1 MSACSNSDIAGWLGL
16 FVDWKWSERM
26 PNQSDP
32 TPEVSPETSADGRS
46 GHEDGAHSLLKTPDG
61 STAWSGFRIRGA
73 LATLVVCVALGF
85 WWGWLG
91 GFVLAALAAITIAD
105 ADSRRRS
112 GSKRLT
118 RSIFLDMTLIGVAT
132 VFADLE
138 PAGVGAAYV
147 YMMAVPLLLLPAS
160 RAVWIMAYGT
170 IWTVLALSPISLFP
184 VPPEVS
190 RSMTTAVAYAI
201 FTGLLLS
208 LIAVLA
214 RSLRHTQKTTERRLK
229 SEVAI
234 AVAGRQLLSE
244 ADDDA
249 LTEALKAIREAT
261 GADIAFVAE
270 NSGDRQTGPAA
281 VVRQVSGD
289 PDSISHSTSMR
300 WTLPYMQH
308 REPAAALAAGEA
320 VRMDETLAI
329 VLGRDPDTVFALA
342 VPISV
347 GGEWAGFLG
356 IAHDTS
362 DGSTPDPDLPA
373 LETIAAMIGA
383 FLEREQS
390 FARLEQLVR
399 SKDRFLASVSHEIRT
414 PLTSV
419 VGFASVLRDDPDH
432 LSSGERNELVELML
446 QQSLEVSDLVEDL
459 LVAARAE
466 IDAVTVTKEPVHLG
480 QEIES
485 VLAARLLTDE
495 KDIYVAA
502 GPSHQ
507 ALADPNRVRQ
517 IIRNLV
523 TNALRYGGDEIT
535 ITTHRDGPDV
545 TLVFSDNG
553 EGIPNEFRR
562 RIFDPYYRGKSGV
575 EQPESIGLG
584 LAVSRQLA
592 RLMDGDLTL
601 RSDLGPATF
610 QLTLP
615 MAPKN
620 DEQDALD
627 LSPDGAVMVGEES
640 S

>member
-1 MSACSNSDIAGWLGL
+1 M
-16 FVDWKWSERM
+16 
-26 PNQSDP
+26 
-32 TPEVSPETSADGRS
+32 
-46 GHEDGAHSLLKTPDG
+46 
-61 STAWSGFRIRGA
+61 
-73 LATLVVCVALGF
+73 
-85 WWGWLG
+85 
-91 GFVLAALAAITIAD
+91 
-105 ADSRRRS
+105 
-112 GSKRLT
+112 
-118 RSIFLDMTLIGVAT
+118 
-132 VFADLE
+132 
-138 PAGVGAAYV
+138 
-147 YMMAVPLLLLPAS
+147 
-160 RAVWIMAYGT
+160 
-170 IWTVLALSPISLFP
+170 
-184 VPPEVS
+184 
-190 RSMTTAVAYAI
+190 
-201 FTGLLLS
+201 
-208 LIAVLA
+208 
-214 RSLRHTQKTTERRLK
+214 
-229 SEVAI
+229 
-234 AVAGRQLLSE
+234 AVAGQQLLSE

-261 GADIAFVAE
+261 GVDIAFVAE
-270 NSGDRQTGPAA
+270 NSGDHRTGPAA
-281 VVRQVSGD
+281 VVRQVSGA
-289 PDSISHSTSMR
+289 PDSISGSTSMR

-308 REPAAALAAGEA
+308 REPAAALAAGKA

-329 VLGRDPDTVFALA
+329 VLGRDPDAVFALA

-356 IAHDTS
+356 IAHDIS
-362 DGSTPDPDLPA
+362 DGATPDPDIPA

-390 FARLEQLVR
+390 YSRLEQLVR

-419 VGFASVLRDDPDH
+419 VGFASVLRDDADQ
-432 LSSGERNELVELML
+432 LSSGERDELVELML

-466 IDAVTVTKEPVHLG
+466 IDAVTVTKESVHLG

-485 VLAARLLTDE
+485 VLAARLSTDE
-495 KDIYVAA
+495 KDIFVAA
-502 GPSHQ
+502 GPSHH
-507 ALADPNRVRQ
+507 ALADPTRVRQ

-562 RIFDPYYRGKSGV
+562 RIFDPYHRGGSGV
-575 EQPESIGLG
+575 DQPESIGLG

-615 MAPKN
+615 MAPKD

-627 LSPDGAVMVGEES
+627 TPPDDAVMVGEES
-640 S
+640 R

>member
-1 MSACSNSDIAGWLGL
+1 MLSQN
-16 FVDWKWSERM
+16 E
-26 PNQSDP
+26 P
-32 TPEVSPETSADGRS
+32 TPEVSGETPAEEKSAAKDG
-46 GHEDGAHSLLKTPDG
+46 GGSLLQTSG
-61 STAWSGFRIRGA
+61 ESTAWSGFRIRGA
-73 LATLVVCVALGF
+73 LATLVICVALGL
-85 WWGWLG
+85 WWGWIG
-91 GFVLAALAAITIAD
+91 GFVLAGLAAITIAD
-105 ADSRRRS
+105 ADLRRRS
-112 GSKRLT
+112 GSVRLT
-118 RSIFLDMTLIGVAT
+118 RSIFLDMTLIGVAI

-147 YMMAVPLLLLPAS
+147 YMMAVPLLLLSAT
-160 RAVWIMAYGT
+160 RAVWVMAYGT
-170 IWTVLALSPISLFP
+170 AWAVLALSPISLFP

-190 RSMTTAVAYAI
+190 RSVTTAFAYVI

-214 RSLRHTQKTTERRLK
+214 RSLRRTQKSTERRLK
-229 SEVAI
+229 SEVAM
-234 AVAGRQLLSE
+234 AVAGQQLLSE
-244 ADDDA
+244 TDDDA

-270 NSGDRQTGPAA
+270 NSGDRRTGPAA
-281 VVRQVSGD
+281 VVRQVSGA
-289 PDSISHSTSMR
+289 PDSISRSTSMR

-308 REPAAALAAGEA
+308 REPAAALAAGKA

-329 VLGRDPDTVFALA
+329 VLGRDPDAVFAFA

-390 FARLEQLVR
+390 YSRLEQLVR

-419 VGFASVLRDDPDH
+419 VGFASVLRDDTDQ
-432 LSSGERNELVELML
+432 LSSGERNELVELLL

-466 IDAVTVTKEPVHLG
+466 IDAVTVTKEPVPLG
-480 QEIES
+480 KEIES
-485 VLAARLLTDE
+485 VLAARLWTDE
-495 KDIYVAA
+495 KDIFVAA
-502 GPSHQ
+502 APSHQ

-562 RIFDPYYRGKSGV
+562 RIFDPYYRGGSGV
-575 EQPESIGLG
+575 DQPESIGLG

-592 RLMDGDLTL
+592 RLMDGDLIL

-615 MAPKN
+615 MAPKS

-627 LSPDGAVMVGEES
+627 APSDGAVMVGEES
-640 S
+640 R